1 MKQFPVKAVS
11 AVMAAS
17 MLLSVAACNKKGGS
31 GANGGSGAGAT
42 ATSHSGDK
50 VSADT
55 PWYES
60 KIVNPDRG
68 YDNSKQVDYMY
79 QTLAG
84 CDKDSIVILTNGY
97 YKMPDD
103 INWDT
108 IDYSKYSINTVSVID
123 RATNETITNFDIND
137 KLGPNSYIDRSS
149 YEDGKLICLVSNWN
163 DQTYEQTYSEL
174 VFDVKTGSLVETT
187 EIAGDNTGNIE
198 RSVRIGDYRI
208 ETEMN
213 WDMSDTSWYGIYVTG
228 PDGARNKV
236 ELKETGKDYY
246 DIPFVLGID
255 GDTALIPVSVDS
267 GYEFFELDLKEV
279 KLTPTDSKAY
289 DWIDMD
295 QCYNPYIADDGSIYF
310 TSPVGIMKLD
320 FEKKVT
326 EQVMNYSWSDI
337 NRNVVSY
344 LEIADITDD
353 KIILCGENY
362 STEAYSSEDTSSFV
376 IVELTKADK
385 NPHAGKTILELYS
398 PYGYTEDKVADAIL
412 KYNDSSSDY
421 FIEVS
426 DRYTSLD
433 DSDYSNVECEDDS
446 EFISLNADSKMSN
459 QLAMDIMNGEG
470 PDILMNVSYYGQL
483 NNPNYLADLT
493 PFLGNLDD
501 SKYFTNIIEAGK
513 VNGKLYNLPVCFQVE
528 GIQTSSEN
536 AGASG
541 IGFTTEEY
549 EAFVKDVLNGKDVIT
564 SGQAYYFAKIFT
576 AMSDKFIVD
585 GKVDFSGPEFAALA
599 EYVKDNVIEKS
610 KTWDELYAEDDYI
623 MASGVGATIVKAD
636 RGYGNNSPAYYTN
649 CYGMSN
655 YLTMMADIKGRGDVI
670 LGLPSSDGRG
680 PMCTPYISVAV
691 SAQAY
696 NLDACG
702 EFVKLLMSEEVQLD
716 FAMKDNFVLSRDAFR
731 AAGNA
736 AVEYYNGDG
745 FERYYGIDSNSPEA
759 KNRTSFSEKNVD
771 DMEAI
776 IESCS
781 VMKAQDADISLI
793 LIEEMPA
800 YFSGQK
806 DLDAVIAIA
815 QERCQK
821 VINERG

>member
-1 MKQFPVKAVS
+1 MKQFPVKAIS

-17 MLLSVAACNKKGGS
+17 MLLSVAACNKNGGS
-31 GANGGSGAGAT
+31 GANGGSSAAGE
-42 ATSHSGDK
+42 SHSGEK
-50 VSADT
+50 ISSDT

-60 KIVNPDRG
+60 KIVEPEKGCDPNRE
-68 YDNSKQVDYMY
+68 VDYVY
-79 QTLAG
+79 QSLAG
-84 CDKDSIVILTNGY
+84 CDKDSMVILSSGY
-97 YKMPDD
+97 YKMPDNID
-103 INWDT
+103 WDK
-108 IDYSKYSINTVSVID
+108 IDYSEYSINSVSVID
-123 RATNETITNFDIND
+123 RATNETVSTFDIND
-137 KLGPNSYIDRSS
+137 KLEPNSYIESS
-149 YEDGKLICLVSNWN
+149 EYADGKLSCIVSIWN
-163 DQTYEQTYSEL
+163 DATYEQKYEEL
-174 VFDVKTGSLVETT
+174 VFDVKTGSLIETNKVA
-187 EIAGDNTGNIE
+187 EDATGNIE
-198 RSVRIGDYRI
+198 RSVKIGDYRV

-213 WDMSDTSWYGIYVTG
+213 YDMSDTAWYGIYVTA
-228 PDGARNKV
+228 PDGSRTKT
-236 ELKETGKDYY
+236 ELKENGTDYY

-255 GDTALIPVSVDS
+255 ENTALLPVSTNS
-267 GYEFFELDLKEV
+267 GYIFFELDLKEV
-279 KLTPTDSKAY
+279 KATAVDSKEY
-289 DWIDMD
+289 EWINMD
-295 QCYNPYIADDGSIYF
+295 QCYNPFTADDGSLYF
-310 TSPVGIMKLD
+310 TSPVGIMKID
-320 FEKKVT
+320 FKKKVT
-326 EQVMNYSWSDI
+326 EQVLNYSWSDV
-337 NRNVVSY
+337 NRSILSY
-344 LEIADITDD
+344 LEIADISDD

-362 STEAYSSEDTSSFV
+362 GFEAYASNDTSSFV

-398 PYGYTEDKVADAIL
+398 PYGYTEDKIADAIL
-412 KYNDSSSDY
+412 KYNETSTDY
-421 FIEVS
+421 FIEVT
-426 DRYTSLD
+426 DRYSSVD
-433 DSDYSNVECEDDS
+433 DSDYSNVESEDDS
-446 EFISLNADSKMSN
+446 EFVSLNADSKMSN
-459 QLAMDIMNGEG
+459 QLAMDIMNGVG

-493 PFLGNLDD
+493 PYLGNIDS

-513 VNGKLYNLPVCFQVE
+513 INGKLYNLPVCFQVE
-528 GIQTSSEN
+528 GIQTCSEY

-541 IGFTTEEY
+541 VGFTTEEY

-576 AMSDKFIVD
+576 AMRDKFIVD

-610 KTWDELYAEDDYI
+610 KSWDEMYAEEDYAY
-623 MASGVGATIVKAD
+623 ASGVGATIVKAD
-636 RGYGNNSPAYYTN
+636 RGYNENAPAYYTN
-649 CYGMSN
+649 CYGMSY
-655 YLTMMADIKGRGDVI
+655 YLTTMADIKGSGDVI
-670 LGLPSSDGRG
+670 LGMPSADGRG

-702 EFVKLLMSEEVQLD
+702 EFVKLLMSDEVQLD
-716 FAMKDNFVLSRDAFR
+716 FAMKDNFVLSREAFR
-731 AAGNA
+731 TAGKA
-736 AVEYYNGDG
+736 AVEYYSGEG

-759 KNRTSFSEKNVD
+759 KNRANFSEKNVD

-781 VMKAQDADISLI
+781 IMKAQDADISLI

-806 DLDAVIAIA
+806 DLDAVISIA